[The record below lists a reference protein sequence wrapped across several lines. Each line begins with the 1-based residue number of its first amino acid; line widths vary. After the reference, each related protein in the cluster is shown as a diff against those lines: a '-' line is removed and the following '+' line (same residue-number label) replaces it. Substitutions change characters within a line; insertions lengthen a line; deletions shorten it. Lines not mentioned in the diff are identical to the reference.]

1 MTGEYVKDQPAGFSN
16 RIQRIAIVGAG
27 GTVGRPITEEL
38 LRTGQHSVTAL
49 TRIGSTSQVP
59 SGVQSIAVDYDD
71 EASLVRALQGHDC
84 LIISLSVQTPRDTQ
98 PKLLQAASQAGIRHV
113 MPNVWGCDVMHPP
126 LADSGLN
133 WGGFRELV
141 AGIEAKGMGWT
152 ALICGFWYEHSLV
165 LGPSAFGFDLPAK
178 KLILNDDGNTK
189 INISTLAQ
197 CGRAVSTLLSL
208 PVLPEDEQDD
218 QLTLSRWR
226 NKPVYIS
233 SFLLSQRD
241 MLASWLRVTGETADS
256 WTIEQESSQG
266 RYERGLELM
275 KKGDHAG
282 LLLAMYSRVL
292 FPNGDGNH
300 EQRRGLD
307 NDLLRLPTEDLDEH
321 TRQAKAMSD
330 RGYNY
335 MTNRN

>member
-1 MTGEYVKDQPAGFSN
+1 MPVC
-16 RIQRIAIVGAG
+16 AIHITNHKSDCQAG